1 MTTKIFRG
9 DATAIAQVTRVTPS
23 AVEIGDTFTL
33 TINGKTITV
42 TATAATVANV
52 VSLIVEAVNATE
64 IPEFLEITA
73 EADGTTSVLLT
84 ANTAGIPFVVTA
96 SAVNGGS
103 GGVSIETTT
112 QGGAAASSVQE
123 FTIPSGATGTWTIS
137 FGGQT
142 TTAIAMSA
150 SAATVQTALEAL
162 STIGAGQVSV
172 ARTSNTWA
180 QVSYI
185 YEVTFQG
192 TLANLAVAML
202 VVRLQNAAPII
213 NVETAGSLFGTNE
226 VVRVLMPD
234 SDVSA
239 YTYNLTFNGETT
251 ANYNYTSG
259 RTLYNHPVDWPTA
272 NETVITY
279 EGANLYKIEFTDA
292 LGESN
297 VGAVTSSSTW
307 SAGQG
312 TFFIAV
318 EETTVGQAAA
328 NEVQV
333 ITLTNAPT
341 GGTFT
346 LTYSG
351 QTTGTIAYN
360 ASAATVDAAL
370 EALSN
375 IGAGDVAVTGSA
387 GGPWTVTF
395 GTALASTN
403 VAQMTGSGASLT
415 GATNQAFAVAA
426 VTASA
431 GPNHWDTP
439 SNWSPANV
447 PITGDDVRFEN
458 SDTDCLYGLDQTGV
472 TLASLRMAMTYTGQL
487 GLKREND
494 AGYLEYRTK
503 ELTCGITSMMIG
515 YGDGGGPRKVAINT
529 LAVQTTIEVRGTG
542 GSSESYIPAMTWRGS
557 HASNN
562 VTVLDG
568 EFGTAQYSDQSAT
581 IYDLLQRGGSVSLKN
596 TAVTNSAIYTRQRL
610 QTYNCTLSGSVWD
623 A

>member
-542 GSSESYIPAMTWRGS
+542 GSS
-557 HASNN
+557 
-562 VTVLDG
+562 
-568 EFGTAQYSDQSAT
+568 
-581 IYDLLQRGGSVSLKN
+581 
-596 TAVTNSAIYTRQRL
+596 
-610 QTYNCTLSGSVWD
+610 
-623 A
+623 